1 MRKDP
6 SPWMWVNI
14 AFLLGWLTA
23 CASQFEGK
31 NHPPLLPPSHLDRRA
46 LSSLSLSSTQLM
58 EQFRSSI
65 VTITTYDGTAKPLSR
80 GHGFFIDSQHIV
92 SNRHVFEHA
101 QQGKVELYD
110 GRVFAVPWVVAEDTD
125 ADLILVS
132 IAVPRTDIRPFS
144 VAGTLP
150 HVGET
155 IMIMGSPALALGVST
170 GIVSALQSLPDFG
183 PIFQVSTPIEPGL
196 SGSPV
201 VNAQGQVIGIITGQL
216 WQQGKST
223 GFAVPGVRLITLKP
237 QKAQPLATWT
247 AINTP
252 GWLQKAANL
261 YTNGL
266 SLLRYEEYQRA
277 LLYFEEAV
285 KKNPRHQK
293 AWFYIGYCR
302 VKLGLYEEAIAPFKQ
317 AIHLHPSF
325 ADAYYN
331 LGVVYGRLQ
340 RYTEGLKAY
349 KEAIRLQPDHS
360 KAYYNLGVIYS
371 KLGNYREALAAF
383 KQATVLTP
391 DDAKAHLN
399 VGLMY
404 LLLNQPFAAL
414 EHYKILR
421 SLNPESANRLWQVM
435 SKRPMPAPHSM
446 L

>member
-1 MRKDP
+1 MRKDTP
-6 SPWMWVNI
+6 LGGWVHI
-14 AFLLGWLTA
+14 ALLLFWITA

-31 NHPPLLPPSHLDRRA
+31 NIPSAPSPPQETLELISLPTPSA
-46 LSSLSLSSTQLM
+46 QWT
-58 EQFRSSI
+58 EQFNSSV
-65 VTITTYDGTAKPLSR
+65 VTITTYDSVGKPLSR
-80 GHGFFIDSQHIV
+80 GRGFFIDSQHIV

-132 IAVPRTDIRPFS
+132 IEVPGTDIHPFS
-144 VAGTLP
+144 VAATLP

-155 IMIMGSPALALGVST
+155 IMIMGSPALAPSVST
-170 GIVSALQSLPDFG
+170 GVVSALQSLPDFG

-223 GFAVPGVRLITLKP
+223 GFAVPGVRLIKLKP
-237 QKAQPLATWT
+237 QKAQSLATWT
-247 AINTP
+247 ALNTP

-266 SLLRYEEYQRA
+266 RLLRHEEYHRA

-285 KKNPRHQK
+285 KKNPRHQQ

-302 VKLGLYEEAIAPFKQ
+302 VKLGLYEEAIDAFKQ

-331 LGVVYGRLQ
+331 LGVVYGSLQ
-340 RYTEGLKAY
+340 RYSEGAKAY

-360 KAYYNLGVIYS
+360 KAYYNLGVVYS
-371 KLGNYREALAAF
+371 KLGKYREALAAF

-404 LLLNQPFAAL
+404 LLLNQPFAAM

-435 SKRPMPAPHSM
+435 SKRPLSAPHST